1 MNLVELHLKAKRLFE
16 DKARGH
22 LLLEHEETRSRLT
35 RSRLKNLATANR
47 YAAQALARGGP
58 QEVDAAELTEE
69 NLLIIENWLQAQGKN
84 HDTVYNALSNLRFER
99 DLAVEL
105 GVQVWIAPK
114 LGRPQRGRVYIR
126 QQGGGY
132 TKLAKTPYIA
142 DNSAYGLRYVEWPAH
157 LKREFEEG
165 ILPFFTDP
173 LATKRSS
180 RRPASPK
187 YMKTWLN
194 RAERAFGFLIMLG
207 VPKEE
212 LSFRRLADYQT
223 MFTYHKWLFQRR
235 GDRHTLT
242 TKGDLEQW
250 RHLAASYF
258 NDRKTGDRLTELIRK
273 KTHFVTIKDKGQLV
287 INVHADDL
295 YSVLFALIGE
305 AEHYEANVHRK
316 YDRRFPMALAA
327 HKWMEAGVWAITLVT
342 WLREGNVAMM
352 TSKNLYKLG
361 DGTWHFRFAG
371 DEMKSKRDHADYVL
385 DLWKGDEVQGLIN
398 RVLDKVVEMRPH
410 LVKRFRANHPG
421 LPDPETFFLNMKG
434 RPYAENAL
442 RHFFTSASVRY
453 LGPEKRISFHDVR
466 TIVPTWL
473 AVREGVGI
481 LPTLQRRLDHAR
493 FQTTQ
498 NFYLKV
504 ERVFDSRLAKLQM
517 EEREKHRKTQ
527 ERLAKLPD
535 QMAGMFQRLQAEL
548 LAAHADFTG
557 SFTEET
563 LRTIV
568 LEAVHGALGVRP
580 EQPRSERP
588 RQTSEPYGSNE
599 GGQIG

>member
-1 MNLVELHLKAKRLFE
+1 MNLVDLHLKAKALLE
-16 DKARGH
+16 DKSHGH
-22 LLLEHEETRSRLT
+22 LLLEHENTRDRLT
-35 RSRLKNLATANR
+35 RSRLKDLATANR
-47 YAAQALARGGP
+47 YAAQALVRGGP
-58 QEVDAAELTEE
+58 HEVDAAELTDA
-69 NLLIIENWLQAQGKN
+69 NLIAIENWLRAQGKKP
-84 HDTVYNALSNLRFER
+84 DTVYNVMSNLRFER
-99 DLAVEL
+99 DLAIEL
-105 GVQVWIAPK
+105 GGQVWIAPK
-114 LGRPQRGRVYIR
+114 LARPRRGRVYVR

-132 TKLAKTPYIA
+132 TKLAKTPYGA
-142 DNSAYGLRYVEWPAH
+142 DNSAYGLRYAEWPPH
-157 LKREFEEG
+157 LAREFEEG

-194 RAERAFGFLIMLG
+194 RAERAFGFLLMLG

-212 LSFRRLADYQT
+212 LNFRRLADYQT
-223 MFTYHKWLFQRR
+223 MVAYHRWLYKRR
-235 GDRHTLT
+235 GERHTST

-258 NDRKTGDRLTELIRK
+258 GDRVTGDRLTELIRK

-295 YSVLFALIGE
+295 YSVLYALVGE
-305 AEHYEANVHRK
+305 AEHYEANVRRK
-316 YDRRFPMALAA
+316 YDRHFPMALAA
-327 HKWMEAGVWAITLVT
+327 HKWMEAGVWAVTLVT

-352 TSKNLYKLG
+352 TPKNLYKLA

-385 DLWKGDEVQGLIN
+385 DLWKGDEAQGLVN
-398 RVLDKVVEMRPH
+398 RILDKVVEMRPH
-410 LVKRFRANHPG
+410 LVDRFRAKHPG
-421 LPDPETFFLNMKG
+421 QPAPETFFLNMKG

-481 LPTLQRRLDHAR
+481 LPTIQRRLDHAR

-504 ERVFDSRLAKLQM
+504 ERLFDSRLAKLQM

-527 ERLAKLPD
+527 DRLAKLPD
-535 QMAGMFQRLQAEL
+535 QVAGMIRQLKEELLQAQSSANGGLDADAIRLVVQEVMQTSWENG
-548 LAAHADFTG
+548 LAP
-557 SFTEET
+557 
-563 LRTIV
+563 
-568 LEAVHGALGVRP
+568 AL
-580 EQPRSERP
+580 RP
-588 RQTSEPYGSNE
+588 RRDS
-599 GGQIG
+599 